1 MTHDIKIEESRKLKL
16 QDEFSK
22 SYFQNIIDSIKK
34 DKAERKII
42 YPQGGNIFRSFELT
56 PWDEVKVVILG
67 QDPYHGA
74 GQAHGL
80 SFSVPEGIMPPPSLI
95 NIFKEIQTEYPE
107 EQIDMRNGNLTP
119 RAQEWV
125 LLLNAFLTVQAANPL
140 SHSKI
145 GWETFTDQIISLL
158 SSQKQ
163 GLVFMLWWGFAKSKS
178 KFIDSSKHLLLTAS
192 HPSPLAANQ
201 GGWFGN
207 NHFRLCNEYL
217 EKQGKK
223 AINRS
228 RT

>member
-42 YPQGGNIFRSFELT
+42 YPQGENIFRSFELT

-119 RAQEWV
+119 RAQE
-125 LLLNAFLTVQAANPL
+125 
-140 SHSKI
+140 
-145 GWETFTDQIISLL
+145 
-158 SSQKQ
+158 
-163 GLVFMLWWGFAKSKS
+163 
-178 KFIDSSKHLLLTAS
+178 
-192 HPSPLAANQ
+192 
-201 GGWFGN
+201 
-207 NHFRLCNEYL
+207 
-217 EKQGKK
+217 
-223 AINRS
+223 
-228 RT
+228 

>member
-1 MTHDIKIEESRKLKL
+1 MTHDIKIEESRKLQL

-119 RAQEWV
+119 RAQE
-125 LLLNAFLTVQAANPL
+125 
-140 SHSKI
+140 
-145 GWETFTDQIISLL
+145 
-158 SSQKQ
+158 
-163 GLVFMLWWGFAKSKS
+163 
-178 KFIDSSKHLLLTAS
+178 
-192 HPSPLAANQ
+192 
-201 GGWFGN
+201 
-207 NHFRLCNEYL
+207 
-217 EKQGKK
+217 
-223 AINRS
+223 
-228 RT
+228 